1 MGPDTIRSGWDRP
14 IVASRKYTSVSM
26 GLEDKKRRLEERL
39 KEIGSVM
46 VAYSGG
52 IDSAYLA
59 YEASRVLGGR
69 MIAVLA
75 DSASLPRSECEDAQ
89 RFAAENGIPLRT
101 VATREL
107 EHEAYVVNDS
117 DRCFHCKTE
126 LFDVMQ
132 READAGEFAA
142 IAYGLNLDDN
152 QDFRPGQRAAREHG
166 IVAPLAEAGLTKED
180 VRALAREAGLRV
192 WDKPA
197 SACLSSRVEY
207 GRRVT
212 PEVLKSIEDAEEAMR
227 RLGYR
232 RFRVRHHGAV
242 ARIEIAEEEMASA
255 LDAGKLKA
263 ISAVVKAAGFRY
275 VAIDCDGYRSGSM
288 NEILSVEVLTGG
300 RAATDGRL
308 KES

>member
-1 MGPDTIRSGWDRP
+1 MSLSLGI
-14 IVASRKYTSVSM
+14 
-26 GLEDKKRRLEERL
+26 KKQRLDERL

-59 YEASRVLGGR
+59 YAARQVLGDR
-69 MIAVLA
+69 MVAVLA

-89 RFAAENGIPLRT
+89 RFASEHDIPLRT
-101 VATREL
+101 VMTHEL
-107 EHEAYVVNDS
+107 ENEEYASNGA
-117 DRCFHCKTE
+117 DRCFHCKNE
-126 LFDVMQ
+126 LFEVM
-132 READAGEFAA
+132 ESEVGSGDFAA
-142 IAYGLNLDDN
+142 IAYGLNVDDN

-180 VRALAREAGLRV
+180 VRTLAREAGLRL

-212 PEVLKSIEDAEEAMR
+212 PEVLRTIEDAEEAMR
-227 RLGYR
+227 RMGFR
-232 RFRVRHHGAV
+232 RFRVRHHGDV
-242 ARIEIAEEEMASA
+242 ARIEIAAEEMALA
-255 LDAGKLKA
+255 FDVEKLKA
-263 ISAVVKAAGFRY
+263 ISHAVKAAGFRY

-288 NEILSVEVLTGG
+288 NEILSVEVLSGE
-300 RAATDGRL
+300 RRSAATAGHSFE
-308 KES
+308 ESKTGA